1 MRRIIKFTTSFFY
14 LGHSPFMPGTLGSLA
29 GLLIYFIVKDK
40 IPIYTFS
47 VLFLFALGILFSSE
61 AERIYKRKDAQTIV
75 IDEACGM
82 MLSLFLVPYS
92 FWIMILGF
100 TLFRVFDILKPPPA
114 RVIEKFSG
122 AFGIMFDD
130 IIAAI
135 YTNFILQII
144 CLIFPRIVS

>member
-1 MRRIIKFTTSFFY
+1 MRRLVKMTTSFFY

-29 GLLIYFIVKDK
+29 GLLIYVVVKDK
-40 IPIYTFS
+40 FPIYAFS
-47 VLFLFALGILFSSE
+47 ILFLFTLGVLFSAE

-82 MLSLFLVPYS
+82 MLALFLVPYN
-92 FWIMILGF
+92 FWLALLGF
-100 TLFRVFDILKPPPA
+100 LLFRLFDILKPPPA
-114 RVIEKFSG
+114 KAIEKFSG
-122 AFGIMFDD
+122 AFGVMFDD

-144 CLIFPRIVS
+144 ARLCRV